1 LTSSASKSVREH
13 LAARGVL
20 RAAIN
25 ISNTLLVSGRDAS
38 GHPTGL
44 APSVARALAAYL
56 DVPAELIPFSTPAE
70 ITDKRGLDVWDIAL
84 IGSEHARAG
93 EFAFTPPYA
102 LIEATYLVHGSAFN
116 SVEQVDAKG
125 VRIAAPA
132 RTAYGLWLE
141 RNLVSGTL
149 VLADGIAAARDL
161 FAGGDV
167 DALAGL
173 RPWLLADSLS
183 ITGAAVLPGRFTAI
197 AQAIGYVAIDP
208 EVAAFLG
215 DFVEDAKRSG
225 LISRLMTELGVSG
238 VTVAPPASD

>member
-1 LTSSASKSVREH
+1 LTSSGPQSVRQR

-44 APSVARALAAYL
+44 APSVARALAAQL
-56 DVPAELIPFSTPAE
+56 DVSVELIPFSTPAE

-84 IGSEHARAG
+84 IGSEHARTG
-93 EFAFTPPYA
+93 EFVFTPAYA

-116 SVEQVDAKG
+116 TVEQVDAKG
-125 VRIAAPA
+125 IRVAAPA

-161 FAGGDV
+161 FARGEV

-173 RPWLLADSLS
+173 RPWLLADSHS
-183 ITGAAVLPGRFTAI
+183 IAGAAVLRGRFTAI
-197 AQAIGYVAIDP
+197 AQAIGYVAIDS
-208 EVAAFLG
+208 EVAGYLG
-215 DFVEDAKRSG
+215 AFVEDAKRSG
-225 LISRLMTELGVSG
+225 LISRLMTELGASG
-238 VTVAPPASD
+238 VTVAPPVSD